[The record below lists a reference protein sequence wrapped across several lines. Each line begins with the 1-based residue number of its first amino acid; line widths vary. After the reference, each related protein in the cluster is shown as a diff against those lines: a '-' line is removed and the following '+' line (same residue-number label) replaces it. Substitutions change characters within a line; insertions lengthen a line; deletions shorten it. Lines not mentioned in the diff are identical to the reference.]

1 MITTPGTDTYHMKQE
16 PTAPET
22 NNPARPRW
30 WLFFIAA
37 AGYALVALT
46 TAGALVLAGIVSEER
61 TVTAREFVSALSYIF
76 PATQFIGA
84 VLGPVVAILLVA
96 LSIREIRSNQK
107 YGRLIA
113 VLFAPPVASLL
124 LTGFIFMRL
133 ILQGGR
139 LQLMPHLVS
148 GPGIWMLSLSALG
161 ALTGIAGSLL
171 ILSRS
176 IRADFSPRYL
186 PVFIL
191 TWPWALRDR
200 AARYRNKRWF
210 KIGVPLLY
218 FHLLAWAVHFATFS
232 SFRTFFAWFEDC
244 CLLLVVL
251 NICLIGMLTLLI
263 FAVVNRFRP
272 ACILVIIPLA
282 VLAFS
287 HWTKVAVRGVVV
299 YPWDLAL
306 LKEGVQVVS
315 FSRLSG
321 WWPNLLMLLLLAP
334 FVVLVYGWLP
344 AWRAKIRQRI
354 AIVLAFALFT
364 TSLFFEKYSALRPF
378 HDRILSG
385 TWNQNIAYSRAGV
398 LLAFAAEVQYF
409 LVPEPEGADRQA
421 IETILADVPAPDAV
435 PVDGFPDTHIN
446 LIMVLSESFWDPT
459 QLETVTFTEDPI
471 PTVHR
476 IEKTFGSLQCVA
488 PVFGGGTC
496 DAELEM
502 LTGCSMVFFPPDTAP
517 YKYYIRQPLPSIATI
532 LRNRG
537 YRTVSLAGS
546 FESYFNDHQVYPRL
560 GFDEFISAE
569 RWTIENITTREWY
582 IDDEATTRQ
591 VIDTA
596 ERLGREQRPYFINV
610 NTMENHWP
618 YPPERYAGL
627 DYPVRDGIETDVLD
641 ERLQRMLTTFTIGM
655 QRSDEALGQLIA
667 HFRNADAPTMIVFY
681 GDHLPGLGMDGNYD
695 EIFRK
700 CGYFP
705 AHTDDPESKKQFLL
719 RKYSTKVYFWN
730 NFGYRP
736 ALPEHPVS
744 MNYVPAVLLPNLGI
758 TPPPFFR
765 FTDHCR
771 RAYPVITP
779 NGCLD
784 STGALL
790 YPQCDDNHR
799 RAKLLRKRELFR
811 QYESLQ
817 WDRVFGDGIS
827 VTAAERP

>member
-1 MITTPGTDTYHMKQE
+1 MKQE
-16 PTAPET
+16 PTAPQTDGPEQ
-22 NNPARPRW
+22 PRW
-30 WLFFIAA
+30 WLFLIAA
-37 AGYALVALT
+37 AGYSLVALT
-46 TAGALVLAGIVSEER
+46 TAGALVLANIACEER

-84 VLGPVVAILLVA
+84 VLGPAIAILIVVLAVA
-96 LSIREIRSNQK
+96 ESRSK
-107 YGRLIA
+107 RTYGRLIA
-113 VLFAPPVASLL
+113 ALFALSAAPLL
-124 LTGFIFMRL
+124 LTGFIFSRL

-139 LQLMPHLVS
+139 LQLMPPLAS
-148 GPGIWMLSLSALG
+148 DLGIWIISLAALG
-161 ALTGIAGSLL
+161 ALTGIAGGLL

-200 AARYRNKRWF
+200 AARFRKKRWF
-210 KIGVPLLY
+210 KICVPLLY

-244 CLLLVVL
+244 CLLLIIL
-251 NICLIGMLTLLI
+251 NMCLIGMLTLLI
-263 FAVVNRFRP
+263 FAFVNRFRP

-344 AWRAKIRQRI
+344 AWRAKIWQRI
-354 AIVLAFALFT
+354 AIVMAFALFT

-409 LVPEPEGADRQA
+409 IVPEPEGADRRT
-421 IETILADVPAPDAV
+421 IETILADVPAHDAV

-446 LIMVLSESFWDPT
+446 LIMILSESFWDPT
-459 QLETVTFTEDPI
+459 QLEHVTFSEDPI
-471 PTVHR
+471 PVVRR
-476 IEKTFGSLQCVA
+476 IEEEFGSLRCVA

-496 DAELEM
+496 DSELEM

-517 YKYYIRQPLPSIATI
+517 YKYYIRKPLPSIATI

-569 RWTIENITTREWY
+569 EWTIENITVREWY

-591 VIDTA
+591 IIDTA

-627 DYPVRDGIETDVLD
+627 DYPIQDGIETDVLD
-641 ERLQRMLTTFTIGM
+641 ERLLKMLRTFTIGM
-655 QRSDEALGQLIA
+655 KRSDEALGTLISY
-667 HFRNADAPTMIVFY
+667 FQKVDAPTMIVFY
-681 GDHLPGLGMDGNYD
+681 GDHLPGLGMGGNYD
-695 EIFRK
+695 EIFRQ
-700 CGYFP
+700 CGFFP
-705 AHTDDPESKKQFLL
+705 EHVEDTAARKKFLL
-719 RKYSTKVYFWN
+719 RKYSTKAYFWN
-730 NFGYRP
+730 NFGYRLE
-736 ALPEHPVS
+736 LPENPVS
-744 MNYVPAVLLPNLGI
+744 MNYFPAVLLPNLGI
-758 TPPPFFR
+758 TPPPFFL

-771 RAYPVITP
+771 RRYPVITP

-784 STGALL
+784 STGTPLC
-790 YPQCDDNHR
+790 PRCDDGHR
-799 RAKLLRKRELFR
+799 RKKLLRNRTLFR
-811 QYESLQ
+811 HYELLQ

-827 VTAAERP
+827 VTAAECP